1 MNNKDKELF
10 ISLLRDINRP
20 QTEELI
26 ARLESLGFFVAP
38 ASCKSNGHLPFKGGL
53 LRHSLNTFQIA
64 HSIAQILRH
73 PLITEESIIVSSL
86 LHDVCKA
93 NRYTSL
99 DDGTYQ
105 RNNDSMLPH
114 SEMSLLTI
122 MKVGYPLL
130 DAEIAAI
137 RWHMAPFRLN
147 QQCEDEKLAYEWAVR
162 KYPLVTLIGCS
173 DTISAKI
180 VECNML

>member
-1 MNNKDKELF
+1 MNNENKELF
-10 ISLLRDINRP
+10 ISLLRKVNRP
-20 QTEELI
+20 HTEELI
-26 ARLESLGFFVAP
+26 NRLESLGFFEAP

-53 LRHSLNTFQIA
+53 LNHSVNTYRIA
-64 HSIAQILRH
+64 HSLAQILRH
-73 PLITEESIIVSSL
+73 PSITEESIVVSAL

-93 NRYTSL
+93 DRYTLL

-105 RNNDSMLPH
+105 RKDDSILPH
-114 SEMSLLTI
+114 SEMSLLII

-130 DAEIAAI
+130 DSEIAAI
-137 RWHMAPFRLN
+137 RWHMAPYRLN
-147 QQCEDEKLAYEWAVR
+147 QQCEDERLSYERAVN

-180 VECNML
+180 VERVIA